1 MYFRTQKGTFSSF
14 GSEITPASENEF
26 TSKQKENMSRYNRKR
41 IVSKKEYL
49 YRVFI
54 SLSMIVILAV
64 FLPKGGYNKYEYKIG
79 EPWEDAQLI
88 AQDSFPVYKSEAQ
101 LKRESDS
108 LRRFYEPYFELNTT
122 IYEKQ
127 ALELREAFKSLPH
140 DGVPTY
146 YLPHLLD
153 KLRRLYTQGVVAT
166 EDYDVLKKEN
176 VRQVWLF
183 ENNESHPRYVK
194 QLFTEKTAYEYLMAE
209 EDSVRYNHGRLLR
222 CALEKFIQPNLVY
235 DAEKSLQQ
243 RQEIDA
249 QLVPYIGQV
258 QVNQK
263 LVDHGQIVDEYTYC
277 VLQSLERFQK
287 TRSISNKEKVLQLTG
302 QVTYIAIMII
312 LLLFYFEQFR
322 SDYLA
327 SPRYVM
333 LVVSQCIIF
342 PLVTYTFMMQSLM
355 TVYVIPY
362 CILPIFIR
370 VFMDS
375 RTAFITHT
383 LSILTCA
390 LALHHPYEFIVT
402 QLVAGLVAIYSLR
415 QLSQRSDLVRAAAL
429 VTIASLVTY
438 FCIELLQGSPYNSTN
453 GFEVK
458 IYIHILLAG
467 ILSLL
472 AYTLLMPIERIFGF
486 TSNVTLVELSNINN
500 TILRRLSE
508 EAPGTFQHSMQVAN
522 LAAEVANSIGAKSQL
537 VRTGALYHDIGKLE
551 NPVFFTEN
559 QSGTNPHDNL
569 PYEQSAQI
577 IIQHV
582 RNGLRLADKYQ
593 LPSVIKGFI
602 STHHGKSLAKYF
614 YVSYKNDYPDKE
626 IDERMFTYPGPNPTT
641 LEQAILMMA
650 DSIEAA
656 SRSLPEYTEESLN
669 NMVDR
674 IIDDQVA
681 AGYFTQCPI
690 SFLEI
695 ADAKDVFKTKLRTMY
710 HTRIQY
716 PELSGQVTKS

>member
-1 MYFRTQKGTFSSF
+1 
-14 GSEITPASENEF
+14 
-26 TSKQKENMSRYNRKR
+26 MSRYNRQRK
-41 IVSKKEYL
+41 VSNKEYL
-49 YRVFI
+49 YRI
-54 SLSMIVILAV
+54 AGLIAMIVILV
-64 FLPKGGYNKYEYKIG
+64 LFLPKGGYNNYEYRIG
-79 EPWEDAQLI
+79 EPWDEAQVI
-88 AQDSFPVYKSEAQ
+88 AQDSFPVYKSETQ

-108 LRRFYEPYFELNTT
+108 LRNYYEPYFEIDNSL
-122 IYEKQ
+122 YEKQ
-127 ALELREAFKSLPH
+127 AARLKDAFRNLSQ
-140 DGVPTY
+140 DRVPPY
-146 YLPHLLD
+146 YLPHLLE
-153 KLRRLYTQGVVAT
+153 KLKHLYTQGIVDA
-166 EDYDVLKKEN
+166 EDYDVLKKEDT
-176 VRQVWLF
+176 RQVWLF
-183 ENNESHPRYVK
+183 ENNESQPRFVK
-194 QLFTEKTAYEYLMAE
+194 QLFTEKSAYEYIMTE
-209 EDSVRYNHGRLLR
+209 EDSIRYNHNSLMHCG
-222 CALEKFIQPNLVY
+222 LERFIQPNLVY

-258 QVNQK
+258 QVGQK
-263 LVDHGQIVDEYTYC
+263 LVDHGQIVDEYTFC
-277 VLQSLERFQK
+277 VLQSMERFQK
-287 TRSISNKEKVLQLTG
+287 SHSLSNKERLFQLAG
-302 QVTYIAIMII
+302 EVTYIAIMMI

-327 SPRYVM
+327 SPRYIL

-342 PLVTYTFMMQSLM
+342 PLVTYTFMSHSFMN
-355 TVYVIPY
+355 VFVIPY

-375 RTAFITHT
+375 RTAFISHT
-383 LSILTCA
+383 ISILICA
-390 LALHHPYEFIVT
+390 VALHHPYEFIVT
-402 QLVAGLVAIYSLR
+402 QLVAGMVAIYSLR
-415 QLSQRSDLVRAAAL
+415 QLSQRSELVRAAAL
-429 VTIASLVTY
+429 VTVASLITY
-438 FCIELLQGSPYNSTN
+438 FCIELIHGSPYSSN
-453 GFEVK
+453 GFERWT
-458 IYIHILLAG
+458 YIFILLAG

-472 AYTLLMPIERIFGF
+472 SYTLLMPIERIFGF

-559 QSGTNPHDNL
+559 QSGTNPHDSL

-577 IIQHV
+577 IIQHIK
-582 RNGLRLADKYQ
+582 NGLRLADKYR

-602 STHHGKSLAKYF
+602 STHHGRSMAKYF

-626 IDERMFTYPGPNPTT
+626 IDDRMFTYPGPNPTT

-656 SRSLPEYTEESLN
+656 SRSLPEYTEDSLN
-669 NMVDR
+669 NMVEK
-674 IIDDQVA
+674 IIDDQVSS
-681 AGYFTQCPI
+681 GYFAQCPI

-695 ADAKDVFKTKLRTMY
+695 ADAKEIFKTKLRTMY

-716 PELSGQVTKS
+716 PELSGQVTKA

>member
-1 MYFRTQKGTFSSF
+1 
-14 GSEITPASENEF
+14 
-26 TSKQKENMSRYNRKR
+26 MSRYNRQRK
-41 IVSKKEYL
+41 ISKNEYL
-49 YRVFI
+49 YRI
-54 SLSMIVILAV
+54 AGLIAMIAILAV
-64 FLPKGGYNKYEYKIG
+64 FLPKGGYNKYEYKVG
-79 EPWEDAQLI
+79 EPWDGGQLI

-108 LRRFYEPYFELNTT
+108 LHNYYEPYFEYKEEV
-122 IYEKQ
+122 YEKQ
-127 ALELREAFKSLPH
+127 AAQLREAFRTLYGE
-140 DGVPTY
+140 GVPAY

-153 KLRRLYTQGVVAT
+153 KLRRMYAQGIIET
-166 EDYDVLKKEN
+166 EDYEVLKKEN
-176 VRQVWLF
+176 TRQVWLY
-183 ENNESHPRYVK
+183 ENNESQPRYVRHLLT
-194 QLFTEKTAYEYLMAE
+194 QKTAYEYMMAE
-209 EDSVRYNHGRLLR
+209 EDSVRYNHGKLLR
-222 CALEKFIQPNLVY
+222 CGLEKFIQPNLVY

-243 RQEIDA
+243 RQDVDA
-249 QLVPYIGQV
+249 QLVPFIGQV
-258 QVNQK
+258 QVGQK
-263 LVDHGQIVDEYTYC
+263 LVDRGQIIDEYTYC
-277 VLQSLERFQK
+277 VLQSWERFQQS
-287 TRSISNKEKVLQLTG
+287 RSMSSTERLLQLGG
-302 QVTYIAIMII
+302 QVTYIAILMI

-327 SPRYVM
+327 NPRTVM
-333 LVVSQCIIF
+333 LVISQYLLF
-342 PLVTYTFMMQSLM
+342 PLVTYALMSHSLM
-355 TVYVIPY
+355 NVYVIPY
-362 CILPIFIR
+362 CILPILIR

-383 LSILTCA
+383 LCILTCA
-390 LALHHPYEFIVT
+390 VVLNNPYEFVVT

-415 QLSQRSDLVRAAAL
+415 QLSQRSELVRAAAL
-429 VTIASLVTY
+429 VTLAALVTY
-438 FCIELLQGSPYNSTN
+438 FCIELLHGRPYNSS
-453 GFEVK
+453 GFDRWTY
-458 IYIHILLAG
+458 IYILVAG
-467 ILSLL
+467 VLSLL
-472 AYTLLMPIERIFGF
+472 SYTLLMPIERIFGF

-582 RNGLRLADKYQ
+582 KNGLRLADKYQ
-593 LPSVIKGFI
+593 LPSVIKEFI

-614 YVSYKNDYPDKE
+614 YVSYKNAFPDKE
-626 IDERMFTYPGPNPTT
+626 VDEHVFTYPGPNPVTV
-641 LEQAILMMA
+641 EQAILMMA

-656 SRSLPEYTEESLN
+656 SRSLSEYTEESLN
-669 NMVDR
+669 SMVDR
-674 IIDDQVA
+674 IIDDQVTS
-681 AGYFTQCPI
+681 GYFAQCPI

-695 ADAKDVFKTKLRTMY
+695 AEAKEVFKTKLRTMY

-716 PELSGQVTKS
+716 PELTK

>member
-1 MYFRTQKGTFSSF
+1 
-14 GSEITPASENEF
+14 
-26 TSKQKENMSRYNRKR
+26 MSRYNRQRK
-41 IVSKKEYL
+41 ISKNEYL
-49 YRVFI
+49 YRI
-54 SLSMIVILAV
+54 AGLIAMIAILAV
-64 FLPKGGYNKYEYKIG
+64 FLPKGSYNKYEYKVG
-79 EPWEDAQLI
+79 EPWDDGQVI

-108 LRRFYEPYFELNTT
+108 LHNYYEPYFEYKEEV
-122 IYEKQ
+122 YEKQ
-127 ALELREAFKSLPH
+127 AAQLREAFRSLYGE
-140 DGVPTY
+140 GVPAY

-153 KLRRLYTQGVVAT
+153 KLRRMYAQGIIET
-166 EDYDVLKKEN
+166 EDYEVLKKEN
-176 VRQVWLF
+176 TRQVWLY
-183 ENNESHPRYVK
+183 ENNESQPRYVRHLLT
-194 QLFTEKTAYEYLMAE
+194 QKTAYEYMMAE
-209 EDSVRYNHGRLLR
+209 EDSVRYNHGKLLR
-222 CALEKFIQPNLVY
+222 CGLEKFIQPNLVY

-243 RQEIDA
+243 RQDVDA
-249 QLVPYIGQV
+249 QLVPFIGQV
-258 QVNQK
+258 QVGQK
-263 LVDHGQIVDEYTYC
+263 LVDRGQIIDEYTYC
-277 VLQSLERFQK
+277 VLQSWERFQQS
-287 TRSISNKEKVLQLTG
+287 RSMSSTERLLQLGG
-302 QVTYIAIMII
+302 QVTYIAILMI

-327 SPRYVM
+327 NPRTVM
-333 LVVSQCIIF
+333 LVISQYLLF
-342 PLVTYTFMMQSLM
+342 PLVTYALMSHSLM
-355 TVYVIPY
+355 NVYVIPY
-362 CILPIFIR
+362 CILPILIR

-383 LSILTCA
+383 LCILTCA
-390 LALHHPYEFIVT
+390 VVLNNPYEFVVT

-415 QLSQRSDLVRAAAL
+415 QLSQRSELVRAAAL
-429 VTIASLVTY
+429 VTLAALVTY
-438 FCIELLQGSPYNSTN
+438 FCIELLHGRPYNSS
-453 GFEVK
+453 GFDRWTY
-458 IYIHILLAG
+458 IYILVAG
-467 ILSLL
+467 VLSLL
-472 AYTLLMPIERIFGF
+472 SYTLLMPIERIFGF

-582 RNGLRLADKYQ
+582 KNGLRLADKYQ
-593 LPSVIKGFI
+593 LPSVIKEFI

-614 YVSYKNDYPDKE
+614 YVSYKNAFPDKE
-626 IDERMFTYPGPNPTT
+626 VDEHVFTYPGPNPVTV
-641 LEQAILMMA
+641 EQAILMMA

-656 SRSLPEYTEESLN
+656 SRSLSEYTEESLN
-669 NMVDR
+669 SMVDR
-674 IIDDQVA
+674 IIDDQVTS
-681 AGYFTQCPI
+681 GYFAQCPI

-695 ADAKDVFKTKLRTMY
+695 AEAKEVFKTKLRTMY

-716 PELSGQVTKS
+716 PELTK

>member
-1 MYFRTQKGTFSSF
+1 
-14 GSEITPASENEF
+14 
-26 TSKQKENMSRYNRKR
+26 MSRYNKQRV
-41 IVSKKEYL
+41 ISKKEFL
-49 YRVFI
+49 YRI
-54 SLSMIVILAV
+54 AGLILMIAILTV
-64 FLPKGGYNKYEYKIG
+64 FLPRGGYNKYSYRVG
-79 EPWEDAQLI
+79 EPWEGARII
-88 AQDSFPVYKSEAQ
+88 AQDSFPVYKSEER

-108 LRRFYEPYFELNTT
+108 LRNFYEPYFELDRSVCD
-122 IYEKQ
+122 KQ
-127 ALELREAFKSLPH
+127 VKQFMEAFKALPSE
-140 DGVPTY
+140 GVPFY
-146 YLPHLLD
+146 YLPHLAD
-153 KLRRLYTQGVVAT
+153 KLRHLYAQGIIEN

-176 VRQVWLF
+176 TRQIWLY
-183 ENNESHPRYVK
+183 ENNESQPRYVN
-194 QLFTEKTAYEYLMAE
+194 QLFTEKTAYEYLMTE
-209 EDSVRYNHGRLLR
+209 EDSIRFNHGKLMR
-222 CALEKFIQPNLVY
+222 CGLERFIQPNMHY

-243 RQEIDA
+243 RQEVDA
-249 QLVPYIGQV
+249 QLVPFIGQV
-258 QVNQK
+258 QVGQK
-263 LVDHGQIVDEYTYC
+263 LVDYGQIVDDYTYC

-287 TRSISNKEKVLQLTG
+287 TRSLSTAEKLVQLSG
-302 QVTYIAIMII
+302 QVIYIAIMMI

-327 SPRYVM
+327 NMRYVM
-333 LVVSQCIIF
+333 LVVSQILLF
-342 PLVTYTFMMQSLM
+342 PLITYTLTAYGQWN
-355 TVYVIPY
+355 VYAVPY

-375 RTAFITHT
+375 RTAFLSHV
-383 LSILTCA
+383 LSILICSIV
-390 LALHHPYEFIVT
+390 LEHPYEFIVT

-415 QLSQRSDLVRAAAL
+415 QLSQRSELLRAAVM
-429 VTIASLVTY
+429 VTIATLITY
-438 FCIELLQGSPYNSTN
+438 LCIELVHGIPYNLN
-453 GFEVK
+453 GFDKWTYVS
-458 IYIHILLAG
+458 ILLAG

-472 AYTLLMPIERIFGF
+472 SYTLLMPVERIFGF

-537 VRTGALYHDIGKLE
+537 VRTGALYHDIGKLD

-569 PYEQSAQI
+569 PYEQSARI

-582 RNGLRLADKYQ
+582 KNGLRLADKYQ

-602 STHHGKSLAKYF
+602 STHHGRSLARYF
-614 YVSYKNDYPDKE
+614 YVSSKNDNPDKE
-626 IDERMFTYPGPNPTT
+626 IDKNLFIYPGPNPTT

-656 SRSLPEYTEESLN
+656 SRSLSEYTEENLN
-669 NMVDR
+669 NMVDK
-674 IIDDQVA
+674 IIDDQVNS
-681 AGYFTQCPI
+681 GYFAQCPI

-695 ADAKDVFKTKLRTMY
+695 AEAKNVFKTKLRTIY

-716 PELSGQVTKS
+716 PELSVDKRER

>member
-1 MYFRTQKGTFSSF
+1 
-14 GSEITPASENEF
+14 
-26 TSKQKENMSRYNRKR
+26 MSRYNRTR
-41 IVSKKEYL
+41 VISKKEYL
-49 YRVFI
+49 YRVGGVI
-54 SLSMIVILAV
+54 AMIAILTV
-64 FLPKGGYNKYEYKIG
+64 SLPKGGYNKYEYRIG
-79 EPWEDAQLI
+79 EPWDDAQII
-88 AQDSFPVYKSEAQ
+88 AQDSFPIYKSEAQ

-108 LRRFYEPYFELNTT
+108 LRNYYEPYFEFKNA

-127 ALELREAFKSLPH
+127 AERLKEAFKTLPG
-140 DGVPTY
+140 DGVPAY
-146 YLPHLLD
+146 YLSHLLE
-153 KLRRLYTQGVVAT
+153 KLRHLYQQGIVET
-166 EDYDVLKKEN
+166 EDYDVLRKEN
-176 VRQVWLF
+176 TLQVWFF
-183 ENNESHPRYVK
+183 EKNESQPRYVK
-194 QLFTEKTAYEYLMAE
+194 QLYTEKTAYEYMMAE
-209 EDSVRYNHGRLLR
+209 EDSVHYNHGKLLR
-222 CALEKFIQPNLVY
+222 CGLEKYIQPNLVY
-235 DAEKSLQQ
+235 DAVKSMQQ

-258 QVNQK
+258 QVGQK

-277 VLQSLERFQK
+277 VLQSMERFQQN
-287 TRSISNKEKVLQLTG
+287 RSMSNTEKLLQLGG
-302 QVTYIAIMII
+302 QIVYIAIMLI

-327 SPRYVM
+327 SPRTVL
-333 LVVSQCIIF
+333 LVVCLCILF
-342 PLVTYTFMMQSLM
+342 PLVTYALMSHSLM
-355 TVYVIPY
+355 SVYVIPY

-375 RTAFITHT
+375 RTAFITHI

-390 LALHHPYEFIVT
+390 VALHHPYEFIVT

-415 QLSQRSDLVRAAAL
+415 QLSQRSELVRSAAL
-429 VTIASLVTY
+429 VTITTLVTY
-438 FCIELLQGSPYNSTN
+438 FCIELLHGSPYSSN
-453 GFEVK
+453 GFDRWTY
-458 IYIHILLAG
+458 IYILLAG
-467 ILSLL
+467 VLSLL
-472 AYTLLMPIERIFGF
+472 SYTLLMPIERIFGF

-522 LAAEVANSIGAKSQL
+522 LAAEVANRIGAKSQL

-582 RNGLRLADKYQ
+582 RNGLRLADKYR

-602 STHHGKSLAKYF
+602 STHHGRSLAKYF
-614 YVSYKNDYPDKE
+614 YVSYKNNYPDKE
-626 IDERMFTYPGPNPTT
+626 VDERMFTYPGPNPTT

-656 SRSLPEYTEESLN
+656 SRSLSEYTEESLN
-669 NMVDR
+669 SMVDR
-674 IIDDQVA
+674 IINDQISS
-681 AGYFTQCPI
+681 GYFTQCPI

-695 ADAKDVFKTKLRTMY
+695 ADAKEVFKTKLRTMY

-716 PELSGQVTKS
+716 PELTGK

>member
-1 MYFRTQKGTFSSF
+1 
-14 GSEITPASENEF
+14 
-26 TSKQKENMSRYNRKR
+26 MSRYNRKR
-41 IVSKKEYL
+41 KISSKEYL
-49 YRVFI
+49 YRITGLVA
-54 SLSMIVILAV
+54 MIAILTI

-79 EPWEDAQLI
+79 EPWDDAQVI

-101 LKRESDS
+101 LKRERDS
-108 LRRFYEPYFELNTT
+108 LSKYYEPYFEFERS
-122 IYEKQ
+122 IFEKH
-127 ALELREAFKSLPH
+127 AVELKNAFRDLSAES
-140 DGVPTY
+140 VPSY
-146 YLPHLLD
+146 YLPHLLE
-153 KLRRLYTQGVVAT
+153 KLKHLYTQGIIDAQ
-166 EDYDVLKKEN
+166 DYDVLLKEN
-176 VRQVWLF
+176 TRQVWLF
-183 ENNESHPRYVK
+183 ENNESQPRYVK
-194 QLFTEKTAYEYLMAE
+194 QLYTPKTAYEYMMAE
-209 EDSVRYNHGRLLR
+209 EDSLRFNHGRLMR
-222 CALEKFIQPNLVY
+222 CGLEKYIQPNLIY
-235 DAEKSLQQ
+235 DAEKSMQQ

-287 TRSISNKEKVLQLTG
+287 TRSLSNKEKLLQLAG
-302 QVTYIAIMII
+302 QVTYIGIMMI

-333 LVVSQCIIF
+333 LVVSQCLIF
-342 PLVTYTFMMQSLM
+342 PLVTYTFMSHSFMS
-355 TVYVIPY
+355 VYVIPY
-362 CILPIFIR
+362 CILPIFMR

-375 RTAFITHT
+375 RTAFIAHAVT
-383 LSILTCA
+383 ILLCA
-390 LALHHPYEFIVT
+390 VSLHHPYEFIVT

-415 QLSQRSDLVRAAAL
+415 QLSQRSELVRAAAL
-429 VTIASLVTY
+429 VTIASLLTY
-438 FCIELLQGSPYNSTN
+438 FCIELIHGSPYSTN
-453 GFEVK
+453 GFDK
-458 IYIHILLAG
+458 WTYIFILLAG
-467 ILSLL
+467 VLSLL
-472 AYTLLMPIERIFGF
+472 SYTLLMPIERIFGF

-500 TILRRLSE
+500 DVLRRLSE

-551 NPVFFTEN
+551 NPAFFTEN
-559 QSGTNPHDNL
+559 QSSANPHDNL

-582 RNGLRLADKYQ
+582 KNGLRLADKYR

-602 STHHGKSLAKYF
+602 STHHGRSLAKYF
-614 YVSYKNDYPDKE
+614 YVSFKNDYPEKE
-626 IDERMFTYPGPNPTT
+626 IDERLFTYPGPNPTT

-656 SRSLPEYTEESLN
+656 SRSLSEYTEESLN
-669 NMVDR
+669 TMVDR
-674 IIDDQVA
+674 IIDDQVVS
-681 AGYFTQCPI
+681 GYFTQCPI

-695 ADAKDVFKTKLRTMY
+695 ADAKEVFKTKLRTMY

>member
-1 MYFRTQKGTFSSF
+1 
-14 GSEITPASENEF
+14 
-26 TSKQKENMSRYNRKR
+26 MSRYNRKR
-41 IVSKKEYL
+41 KVSSKEYL
-49 YRVFI
+49 YRILGLVA
-54 SLSMIVILAV
+54 MIAVLAV
-64 FLPKGGYNKYEYKIG
+64 FLPKGGYNKYEYKVG
-79 EPWEDAQLI
+79 EPWDDVQVI

-108 LRRFYEPYFELNTT
+108 LRNYYEPYFAFDKSV
-122 IYEKQ
+122 YEKQ
-127 ALELREAFKSLPH
+127 AANLREAFKGMSS
-140 DGVPTY
+140 DGIPSY
-146 YLPHLLD
+146 YLPHLLE
-153 KLRRLYTQGVVAT
+153 KLKHLYAQGIVEA

-176 VRQVWLF
+176 THQVWLF
-183 ENNESHPRYVK
+183 ENNESQPRYVK
-194 QLFTEKTAYEYLMAE
+194 QLFTEKTAYEYMMAE
-209 EDSVRYNHGRLLR
+209 EDSLRYNHGRLMR
-222 CALEKFIQPNLVY
+222 CALEKYIQPNLVY

-243 RQEIDA
+243 RQEVDA
-249 QLVPYIGQV
+249 QLVPFIGQV
-258 QVNQK
+258 QVGQK
-263 LVDHGQIVDEYTYC
+263 LVDHGQIVDEYTFC
-277 VLQSLERFQK
+277 VLQSMERFQK
-287 TRSISNKEKVLQLTG
+287 TRSLSNTEKLLQLAG
-302 QVTYIAIMII
+302 QVTYIGIMMI
-312 LLLFYFEQFR
+312 LLMFYFEQFR

-327 SPRYVM
+327 NPRFVM

-342 PLVTYTFMMQSLM
+342 PLVTYAFMSHNLM
-355 TVYVIPY
+355 SVYVIPY

-375 RTAFITHT
+375 RTAFIAHAIT
-383 LSILTCA
+383 ILMCA
-390 LALHHPYEFIVT
+390 VALHNPYEFIVT

-415 QLSQRSDLVRAAAL
+415 QLSQRSELVRAAAL
-429 VTIASLVTY
+429 VTVASLITY
-438 FCIELLQGSPYNSTN
+438 FCIELLHGSPYTSN
-453 GFEVK
+453 GFDRWTY
-458 IYIHILLAG
+458 IYILLAG

-472 AYTLLMPIERIFGF
+472 SYTLLMPIERIFGF

-522 LAAEVANSIGAKSQL
+522 LAAEVANRIGAKSQL

-614 YVSYKNDYPDKE
+614 YVSYKNDYPQKE
-626 IDERMFTYPGPNPTT
+626 IDERMFAYPGPNPTT

-674 IIDDQVA
+674 IIDDQVTS
-681 AGYFTQCPI
+681 GYFTQCPI

-695 ADAKDVFKTKLRTMY
+695 ADAKEVLKTKLRTMY

-716 PELSGQVTKS
+716 PELSQQTGKE

>member
-1 MYFRTQKGTFSSF
+1 
-14 GSEITPASENEF
+14 
-26 TSKQKENMSRYNRKR
+26 MSRYNRQRK
-41 IVSKKEYL
+41 ISKKEYL
-49 YRVFI
+49 YRI
-54 SLSMIVILAV
+54 SGLIAMIVILTV
-64 FLPKGGYNKYEYKIG
+64 FLPKGGYSKYEYKVG
-79 EPWEDAQLI
+79 EPWDGSQLI
-88 AQDSFPVYKSEAQ
+88 AQDSFPVYKSDAQ

-108 LRRFYEPYFELNTT
+108 LRNYYEPYFEYKD
-122 IYEKQ
+122 IVYEKQ
-127 ALELREAFKSLPH
+127 AAQMKDALKSMVGEGIPF
-140 DGVPTY
+140 Y
-146 YLPHLLD
+146 YLPHLLE
-153 KLRRLYTQGVVAT
+153 KLRYLYAQGIIEA
-166 EDYDVLKKEN
+166 EDYEVLKKEN
-176 VRQVWLF
+176 TRQVWLY
-183 ENNESHPRYVK
+183 ENNESQPRYVK
-194 QLFTEKTAYEYLMAE
+194 QLFTEKTAYEYMMAE
-209 EDSVRYNHGRLLR
+209 VDSTHYNHSKLMR
-222 CALEKFIQPNLVY
+222 CGLEKFIQPNLIY

-243 RQEIDA
+243 RQEVDA

-258 QVNQK
+258 QVGQK

-277 VLQSLERFQK
+277 VLQSLERFQQS
-287 TRSISNKEKVLQLTG
+287 RSMSNKERLLLLGG
-302 QVTYIAIMII
+302 QVTYIAILMI

-327 SPRYVM
+327 NPRTVM
-333 LVVSQCIIF
+333 LVISQCLLFPII
-342 PLVTYTFMMQSLM
+342 TFTLMSHSLM
-355 TVYVIPY
+355 SVYVIPY

-375 RTAFITHT
+375 RTAFIAHA

-390 LALHHPYEFIVT
+390 LVLNHPYEFIVT

-415 QLSQRSDLVRAAAL
+415 QLSQRSELVRAAVL
-429 VTIASLVTY
+429 VTVAALVTY
-438 FCIELLQGSPYNSTN
+438 FCIELLHGSPYSSN
-453 GFEVK
+453 GFDRWTY
-458 IYIHILLAG
+458 IYILVAG
-467 ILSLL
+467 VLSLL
-472 AYTLLMPIERIFGF
+472 SYTLLMPIERIFGF

-593 LPSVIKGFI
+593 LPSVIKEFI
-602 STHHGKSLAKYF
+602 STHHGQSMAKYF
-614 YVSYKNDYPDKE
+614 YVSYKNDFPDKE
-626 IDERMFTYPGPNPTT
+626 VDKSVFTYPGPNPTT

-650 DSIEAA
+650 DSREAA

-669 NMVDR
+669 GMVDR
-674 IIDDQVA
+674 IIDDQVTS
-681 AGYFTQCPI
+681 GYFAQCPI

-695 ADAKDVFKTKLRTMY
+695 AEAKEVFKTKLRTMY

-716 PELSGQVTKS
+716 PELSK

>member
-1 MYFRTQKGTFSSF
+1 MY
-14 GSEITPASENEF
+14 
-26 TSKQKENMSRYNRKR
+26 R
-41 IVSKKEYL
+41 IAGLVA
-49 YRVFI
+49 
-54 SLSMIVILAV
+54 MIVILAV
-64 FLPKGGYNKYEYKIG
+64 FLPKGGYNKYEYKVG
-79 EPWEDAQLI
+79 EPWEDGQVI

-101 LKRESDS
+101 LKREADS
-108 LRRFYEPYFELNTT
+108 LRNYYEPYFEFKDEVF
-122 IYEKQ
+122 EKQ
-127 ALELREAFKSLPH
+127 VAQLRSSFRIFSS
-140 DGVPTY
+140 DGVPFY
-146 YLPHLLD
+146 YLPHLLE
-153 KLRRLYTQGVVAT
+153 KLRHLYAQGIVEA
-166 EDYDVLKKEN
+166 EDYDVLKKEKT
-176 VRQVWLF
+176 RQVWLY
-183 ENNESHPRYVK
+183 ENNESQPRYVR
-194 QLFTEKTAYEYLMAE
+194 QLYTEKTAYEYMMKEA
-209 EDSVRYNHGRLLR
+209 DSIRYNHGKLLR
-222 CALEKFIQPNLVY
+222 CGLEKFIQPNLVY
-235 DAEKSLQQ
+235 DAEKSQQQ
-243 RQEIDA
+243 RQEVDA

-258 QVNQK
+258 QVGQK

-277 VLQSLERFQK
+277 VLQSLERFQQS
-287 TRSISNKEKVLQLTG
+287 RSMSNTERLLQFGG
-302 QVTYIAIMII
+302 QVMYIAIMMI

-327 SPRYVM
+327 NPRAVL
-333 LVVSQCIIF
+333 LVISQCLLF
-342 PLVTYTFMMQSLM
+342 PLVTYMLM
-355 TVYVIPY
+355 SHTLMSVYVIPY

-390 LALHHPYEFIVT
+390 IVLNHPYEFIVT

-415 QLSQRSDLVRAAAL
+415 QLSQRSELVRAAAL
-429 VTIASLVTY
+429 VTVAALVTY
-438 FCIELLQGSPYNSTN
+438 FCIELLHGCPYSTN
-453 GFEVK
+453 GFDK
-458 IYIHILLAG
+458 WTYIFILLAG

-472 AYTLLMPIERIFGF
+472 SYTLLMPIERIFGF

-500 TILRRLSE
+500 TVLRRLSE

-582 RNGLRLADKYQ
+582 KNGLRLADKYQ

-602 STHHGKSLAKYF
+602 STHHGQSLAKYF
-614 YVSYKNDYPDKE
+614 YVSYKNAFPDKE
-626 IDERMFTYPGPNPTT
+626 IDKRLFTYPGPNPTT

-656 SRSLPEYTEESLN
+656 SRSLSEYTEESLN

-674 IIDDQVA
+674 IIDDQITG
-681 AGYFTQCPI
+681 GYFAQCPI

-695 ADAKDVFKTKLRTMY
+695 AEAKDVFKTKLRTMY

-716 PELSGQVTKS
+716 PELTRGDKN

>member
-1 MYFRTQKGTFSSF
+1 
-14 GSEITPASENEF
+14 
-26 TSKQKENMSRYNRKR
+26 MSRYNRKR
-41 IVSKKEYL
+41 KVSSKEYL
-49 YRVFI
+49 YRILGLVA
-54 SLSMIVILAV
+54 MIAVLAV
-64 FLPKGGYNKYEYKIG
+64 FLPKGGYNKYEYKVG
-79 EPWEDAQLI
+79 EPWDDVQVI

-108 LRRFYEPYFELNTT
+108 LRNYYEPYFAFDKSV
-122 IYEKQ
+122 YEKQ
-127 ALELREAFKSLPH
+127 AANLREAFKGMSS
-140 DGVPTY
+140 DGIPSY
-146 YLPHLLD
+146 YLPHLLE
-153 KLRRLYTQGVVAT
+153 KLKHLYAQGIVEA

-176 VRQVWLF
+176 TNQVWLF
-183 ENNESHPRYVK
+183 ENNESQPRYVK
-194 QLFTEKTAYEYLMAE
+194 QLFTEKTAYEYMMAE
-209 EDSVRYNHGRLLR
+209 EDSLRYNHGRLMR
-222 CALEKFIQPNLVY
+222 CALEKYIQPNLVY

-243 RQEIDA
+243 RQEVDA
-249 QLVPYIGQV
+249 QLVPFIGQV
-258 QVNQK
+258 QVGQK
-263 LVDHGQIVDEYTYC
+263 LVDHGQIVDEYTFC
-277 VLQSLERFQK
+277 VLQSMERFQK
-287 TRSISNKEKVLQLTG
+287 TRSLSNTEKLLQLSG
-302 QVTYIAIMII
+302 QVTYIGIMMI
-312 LLLFYFEQFR
+312 LLMFYFEQFR

-327 SPRYVM
+327 NPRFVM

-342 PLVTYTFMMQSLM
+342 PLVTYAFMSHNLM
-355 TVYVIPY
+355 SVYVIPY

-375 RTAFITHT
+375 RTAFIAHAIT
-383 LSILTCA
+383 ILMCA
-390 LALHHPYEFIVT
+390 VALHNPYEFIVT

-415 QLSQRSDLVRAAAL
+415 QLSQRSELVRAAAL
-429 VTIASLVTY
+429 VTVASLITY
-438 FCIELLQGSPYNSTN
+438 FCIELLHGSPYTSN
-453 GFEVK
+453 GFDRWTY
-458 IYIHILLAG
+458 IYILLAG

-472 AYTLLMPIERIFGF
+472 SYTLLMPIERIFGF

-522 LAAEVANSIGAKSQL
+522 LAAEVANRIGAKSQL

-614 YVSYKNDYPDKE
+614 YVSYKNDYPQKE
-626 IDERMFTYPGPNPTT
+626 IDERMFAYPGPNPTT

-674 IIDDQVA
+674 IIDDQVTS
-681 AGYFTQCPI
+681 GYFTQCPI

-695 ADAKDVFKTKLRTMY
+695 ADAKEVLKTKLRTMY

-716 PELSGQVTKS
+716 PELSQQTGKE

>member
-1 MYFRTQKGTFSSF
+1 MY
-14 GSEITPASENEF
+14 
-26 TSKQKENMSRYNRKR
+26 R
-41 IVSKKEYL
+41 IAGLVA
-49 YRVFI
+49 
-54 SLSMIVILAV
+54 MIVILAV
-64 FLPKGGYNKYEYKIG
+64 FLPKGGYNKYEYKVG
-79 EPWEDAQLI
+79 EPWEDGQVI

-101 LKRESDS
+101 LKREADS
-108 LRRFYEPYFELNTT
+108 LRNYYEPYFEFKDEVF
-122 IYEKQ
+122 EKQ
-127 ALELREAFKSLPH
+127 VAQLRSSFRIFSS
-140 DGVPTY
+140 DGVPFY
-146 YLPHLLD
+146 YLPHLLE
-153 KLRRLYTQGVVAT
+153 KLRHLYAQGIVEA
-166 EDYDVLKKEN
+166 EDYDVLKKEKT
-176 VRQVWLF
+176 RQVWLY
-183 ENNESHPRYVK
+183 ENNESQPRYVR
-194 QLFTEKTAYEYLMAE
+194 QLYTEKTAYEYMMKEA
-209 EDSVRYNHGRLLR
+209 DSIRYNHGKLLR
-222 CALEKFIQPNLVY
+222 CGLEKFIQPNLVY
-235 DAEKSLQQ
+235 DAEKSQQQ
-243 RQEIDA
+243 RQEVDA

-258 QVNQK
+258 QVGQK

-277 VLQSLERFQK
+277 VLQSLERFQQS
-287 TRSISNKEKVLQLTG
+287 RSMSNTERLLQFGG
-302 QVTYIAIMII
+302 QVMYIAIMMI

-327 SPRYVM
+327 NPRAVL
-333 LVVSQCIIF
+333 LVISQCLLF
-342 PLVTYTFMMQSLM
+342 PLVTYMLM
-355 TVYVIPY
+355 SHTLMSVYVIPY

-390 LALHHPYEFIVT
+390 IVLNHPYEFIVT

-415 QLSQRSDLVRAAAL
+415 QLSQRSELVRAAAL
-429 VTIASLVTY
+429 VTVAALVTY
-438 FCIELLQGSPYNSTN
+438 FCIELLHGCPYSTN
-453 GFEVK
+453 GFDK
-458 IYIHILLAG
+458 WTYIFILLAG

-472 AYTLLMPIERIFGF
+472 SYTLLMPIERIFGF

-500 TILRRLSE
+500 TVLRRLSE
-508 EAPGTFQHSMQVAN
+508 EAPGTFKHSMQVAN

-582 RNGLRLADKYQ
+582 KNGLRLADKYQ

-602 STHHGKSLAKYF
+602 STHHGQSLAKYF
-614 YVSYKNDYPDKE
+614 YVSYKNAFPDKE
-626 IDERMFTYPGPNPTT
+626 IDKRLFTYPGPNPTT

-656 SRSLPEYTEESLN
+656 SRSLSEYTEESLN

-674 IIDDQVA
+674 IIDDQITG
-681 AGYFTQCPI
+681 GYFAQCPI

-695 ADAKDVFKTKLRTMY
+695 AEAKDVFKTKLRTMY

-716 PELSGQVTKS
+716 PELTRGDKN

>member
-1 MYFRTQKGTFSSF
+1 
-14 GSEITPASENEF
+14 
-26 TSKQKENMSRYNRKR
+26 MSRYNRYRK
-41 IVSKKEYL
+41 ISTKEYM
-49 YRVFI
+49 YRVTG
-54 SLSMIVILAV
+54 LVAMIAILTV
-64 FLPKGGYNKYEYKIG
+64 FLPKGGYNKYEYKVG
-79 EPWEDAQLI
+79 EPWDGGQLI

-108 LRRFYEPYFELNTT
+108 LHNYYEPYFEYKHAV
-122 IYEKQ
+122 YEKQ
-127 ALELREAFKSLPH
+127 AAQLREAFRTLYGE
-140 DGVPTY
+140 GVPAY

-153 KLRRLYTQGVVAT
+153 KLRRMYAQGIIET
-166 EDYDVLKKEN
+166 EDYEVLKKEN
-176 VRQVWLF
+176 TRQVWLY
-183 ENNESHPRYVK
+183 ENNESQPRYVRHLLT
-194 QLFTEKTAYEYLMAE
+194 QKTAYEYMMAE
-209 EDSVRYNHGRLLR
+209 EDSVRYNHAKLLR
-222 CALEKFIQPNLVY
+222 CGLEKFIQPNLVY

-243 RQEIDA
+243 RQDVDA
-249 QLVPYIGQV
+249 QLVPFIGQV
-258 QVNQK
+258 QVGQK
-263 LVDHGQIVDEYTYC
+263 LVDRGQIIDEYTYC
-277 VLQSLERFQK
+277 VLQSWERFQQS
-287 TRSISNKEKVLQLTG
+287 RSMSSTEQLLQLGG
-302 QVTYIAIMII
+302 QVTYIAILMI

-327 SPRYVM
+327 NLRTVM
-333 LVVSQCIIF
+333 LVISQYLLF
-342 PLVTYTFMMQSLM
+342 PLVTYALMSHSLM
-355 TVYVIPY
+355 NVYVIPY
-362 CILPIFIR
+362 CILPILIR

-383 LSILTCA
+383 LCILACA
-390 LALHHPYEFIVT
+390 VVLNNPYEFVVT

-415 QLSQRSDLVRAAAL
+415 QLSQRSELVRAAAL
-429 VTIASLVTY
+429 VTLAALVTY
-438 FCIELLQGSPYNSTN
+438 FCIELLHGRPYNSS
-453 GFEVK
+453 GFDRWTY
-458 IYIHILLAG
+458 IYILVAG
-467 ILSLL
+467 VLSLL
-472 AYTLLMPIERIFGF
+472 SYTLLMPIERIFGF

-582 RNGLRLADKYQ
+582 KNGLRLADKYQ
-593 LPSVIKGFI
+593 LPSVIKEFI

-614 YVSYKNDYPDKE
+614 YVSYKNAFPDKE
-626 IDERMFTYPGPNPTT
+626 VDEHVFTYPGPNPVTV
-641 LEQAILMMA
+641 EQAILMMA

-656 SRSLPEYTEESLN
+656 SRSLSEYTEESLN
-669 NMVDR
+669 SMVDR
-674 IIDDQVA
+674 IIDDQVTS
-681 AGYFTQCPI
+681 GYFAQCPI

-695 ADAKDVFKTKLRTMY
+695 AEAKEVFKTKLRTMY

-716 PELSGQVTKS
+716 PELTK

>member
-1 MYFRTQKGTFSSF
+1 
-14 GSEITPASENEF
+14 
-26 TSKQKENMSRYNRKR
+26 MSRYNRQRK
-41 IVSKKEYL
+41 ISKNEYL
-49 YRVFI
+49 YRI
-54 SLSMIVILAV
+54 AGLIAMIAILAV
-64 FLPKGGYNKYEYKIG
+64 FLPKGSYNKYEYKVG
-79 EPWEDAQLI
+79 EPWDDGQVI

-108 LRRFYEPYFELNTT
+108 LHNYYEPYFEYKEEV
-122 IYEKQ
+122 YEKQ
-127 ALELREAFKSLPH
+127 AAQLRESFKTLLSE
-140 DGVPTY
+140 GVPAY

-153 KLRRLYTQGVVAT
+153 KLRRLYAQGVIEA
-166 EDYDVLKKEN
+166 EDYEVLKKEKT
-176 VRQVWLF
+176 RQVWLY
-183 ENNESHPRYVK
+183 ENNESQPRYVRH
-194 QLFTEKTAYEYLMAE
+194 LLTEKTAYEYMMAE
-209 EDSVRYNHGRLLR
+209 EDSVRYNHGKLMR
-222 CALEKFIQPNLVY
+222 CGLEKYIQPNLVY

-243 RQEIDA
+243 RQDVDA
-249 QLVPYIGQV
+249 QLVPFIGQV
-258 QVNQK
+258 QVGQK
-263 LVDHGQIVDEYTYC
+263 LVDRGQIVDDYTYC
-277 VLQSLERFQK
+277 VLQSWERFQQS
-287 TRSISNKEKVLQLTG
+287 RSMSSTERLLQLGG
-302 QVTYIAIMII
+302 QVTYIAIMMI

-327 SPRYVM
+327 NPRTVM
-333 LVVSQCIIF
+333 LVISQCLLF
-342 PLVTYTFMMQSLM
+342 PLVTYTLMSHSLM
-355 TVYVIPY
+355 NVYVIPY

-375 RTAFITHT
+375 RTAFITHA
-383 LSILTCA
+383 LCILTCA
-390 LALHHPYEFIVT
+390 LVLNHPFEFIVT

-415 QLSQRSDLVRAAAL
+415 QLSQRSELVRAAAL
-429 VTIASLVTY
+429 VTLAALVTY
-438 FCIELLQGSPYNSTN
+438 LCIELLHGSPYSTN
-453 GFEVK
+453 GFDRWTY
-458 IYIHILLAG
+458 IYILLAG
-467 ILSLL
+467 VLSLL
-472 AYTLLMPIERIFGF
+472 SYTLLMPIERIFGF

-593 LPSVIKGFI
+593 LPSVIKEFI
-602 STHHGKSLAKYF
+602 STHHGQSMAKYF
-614 YVSYKNDYPDKE
+614 YVSYKNAFPDKE
-626 IDERMFTYPGPNPTT
+626 VDERIFTYPGPNPIT

-656 SRSLPEYTEESLN
+656 SRSLSEYTEESLN
-669 NMVDR
+669 SMVDR
-674 IIDDQVA
+674 IIDDQVTS
-681 AGYFTQCPI
+681 GYFAQCPI

-695 ADAKDVFKTKLRTMY
+695 AEAKEVFKTKLRTMY

-716 PELSGQVTKS
+716 PELTK

>member
-1 MYFRTQKGTFSSF
+1 
-14 GSEITPASENEF
+14 
-26 TSKQKENMSRYNRKR
+26 MSRYNRQRK
-41 IVSKKEYL
+41 ISKKEYL
-49 YRVFI
+49 YRI
-54 SLSMIVILAV
+54 AGLIAMIAILAV
-64 FLPKGGYNKYEYKIG
+64 FLPKGSYNKYEYKVG
-79 EPWEDAQLI
+79 EPWDGGQLI

-108 LRRFYEPYFELNTT
+108 LHNYYEPYFEYKHAV
-122 IYEKQ
+122 YEKQ
-127 ALELREAFKSLPH
+127 AAQLREAFRSLYGE
-140 DGVPTY
+140 DVPAY

-153 KLRRLYTQGVVAT
+153 KLRRMYAQGIIET
-166 EDYDVLKKEN
+166 EDYEVLKKEN
-176 VRQVWLF
+176 TRQVWLY
-183 ENNESHPRYVK
+183 ENNESQPRYVRHLLT
-194 QLFTEKTAYEYLMAE
+194 QKTAYEYMMAE
-209 EDSVRYNHGRLLR
+209 EDSVRYNHGKLLR
-222 CALEKFIQPNLVY
+222 CGLEKFIQPNLVY

-243 RQEIDA
+243 RQDVDA
-249 QLVPYIGQV
+249 QLVPFIGQV
-258 QVNQK
+258 QVGQK
-263 LVDHGQIVDEYTYC
+263 LVDRGQIIDEYTYC
-277 VLQSLERFQK
+277 VLQSWERFQQS
-287 TRSISNKEKVLQLTG
+287 RSMSSTEQLLQLGG
-302 QVTYIAIMII
+302 QVTYIAILMI

-327 SPRYVM
+327 NPRTVM
-333 LVVSQCIIF
+333 LVISQYLLF
-342 PLVTYTFMMQSLM
+342 PLVTYALMSHSLM
-355 TVYVIPY
+355 NVYVIPY
-362 CILPIFIR
+362 CILPILIR

-383 LSILTCA
+383 LCILTCA
-390 LALHHPYEFIVT
+390 VVLNNPYEFVVT

-415 QLSQRSDLVRAAAL
+415 QLSQRSELVRAAAL
-429 VTIASLVTY
+429 VTLAALVTY
-438 FCIELLQGSPYNSTN
+438 FCIELLHGRPYNSS
-453 GFEVK
+453 GFDRWTY
-458 IYIHILLAG
+458 IYILVAG
-467 ILSLL
+467 VLSLL
-472 AYTLLMPIERIFGF
+472 SYTLLMPIERIFGF

-582 RNGLRLADKYQ
+582 KNGLRLADKYQ
-593 LPSVIKGFI
+593 LPSVIKEFI

-614 YVSYKNDYPDKE
+614 YVSYKNAFPDKE
-626 IDERMFTYPGPNPTT
+626 VDEHVFTYPGPNPVTV
-641 LEQAILMMA
+641 EQAILMMA

-656 SRSLPEYTEESLN
+656 SRSLSEYTEESLN
-669 NMVDR
+669 SMVDR
-674 IIDDQVA
+674 IIDDQVTS
-681 AGYFTQCPI
+681 GYFAQCPI

-695 ADAKDVFKTKLRTMY
+695 AEAKEVFKTKLRTMY

-716 PELSGQVTKS
+716 PELTK

>member
-1 MYFRTQKGTFSSF
+1 
-14 GSEITPASENEF
+14 
-26 TSKQKENMSRYNRKR
+26 
-41 IVSKKEYL
+41 
-49 YRVFI
+49 
-54 SLSMIVILAV
+54 MIVILTI
-64 FLPKGGYNKYEYKIG
+64 FLPKGGYSKYEYKVG
-79 EPWEDAQLI
+79 EPWDGSQLI
-88 AQDSFPVYKSEAQ
+88 AQDSFPVYKSDAQ

-108 LRRFYEPYFELNTT
+108 LRNYYEPYFEYKDVV
-122 IYEKQ
+122 YEKQ
-127 ALELREAFKSLPH
+127 AAQMKDALKSMIGEGIPF
-140 DGVPTY
+140 Y
-146 YLPHLLD
+146 YMPHLLE
-153 KLRRLYTQGVVAT
+153 KLRYLYAQGIIEA
-166 EDYDVLKKEN
+166 EDYEVLKKEN
-176 VRQVWLF
+176 TRQVWLY
-183 ENNESHPRYVK
+183 ENNESQPRYVK
-194 QLFTEKTAYEYLMAE
+194 QLFTEKTAYEYMMAE
-209 EDSVRYNHGRLLR
+209 VDSTRYNHSKLMR
-222 CALEKFIQPNLVY
+222 CGLEKFIQPNLTY

-243 RQEIDA
+243 RQEVDA

-258 QVNQK
+258 QVGQK

-277 VLQSLERFQK
+277 VLQSLERFQQS
-287 TRSISNKEKVLQLTG
+287 RSMSNKERLLLLGG
-302 QVTYIAIMII
+302 QVTYIAIMMI

-327 SPRYVM
+327 NPRTVM
-333 LVVSQCIIF
+333 LVISQCLLFPII
-342 PLVTYTFMMQSLM
+342 TFILKSHGLM
-355 TVYVIPY
+355 SVYVIPY

-375 RTAFITHT
+375 RTAFIAHA

-390 LALHHPYEFIVT
+390 LVLNHPYEFIVT

-415 QLSQRSDLVRAAAL
+415 QLSQRSELVRAAAL
-429 VTIASLVTY
+429 VTLAALVTY
-438 FCIELLQGSPYNSTN
+438 FCIELLHGSPYNSN
-453 GFEVK
+453 GFDK
-458 IYIHILLAG
+458 WTYIYILVAG
-467 ILSLL
+467 VLSLL
-472 AYTLLMPIERIFGF
+472 SYTLLMPIERIFGF

-569 PYEQSAQI
+569 PFEQSAQI

-582 RNGLRLADKYQ
+582 KNGLRLADKYQ
-593 LPSVIKGFI
+593 LPSVIKDFI
-602 STHHGKSLAKYF
+602 STHHGQSMTKYF
-614 YVSYKNDYPDKE
+614 YVSYKNAFPDKE
-626 IDERMFTYPGPNPTT
+626 VDEKVFTYPGPNPTT

-656 SRSLPEYTEESLN
+656 SRSLSEYTEESLN

-674 IIDDQVA
+674 IINDQITS
-681 AGYFTQCPI
+681 GYFAQCPI

-695 ADAKDVFKTKLRTMY
+695 AEAKEVFKTKLRTMY

-716 PELSGQVTKS
+716 PELTRGEKN

>member
-1 MYFRTQKGTFSSF
+1 
-14 GSEITPASENEF
+14 
-26 TSKQKENMSRYNRKR
+26 MSRYNRQR
-41 IVSKKEYL
+41 IISKKEFL
-49 YRVFI
+49 YRI
-54 SLSMIVILAV
+54 AGLIAMIAILAV
-64 FLPKGGYNKYEYKIG
+64 FLPKGGYNKYEYRVG
-79 EPWEDAQLI
+79 EPWDDSPVI

-108 LRRFYEPYFELNTT
+108 LRNYYEPYFELQDAV
-122 IYEKQ
+122 YEQQVAK
-127 ALELREAFKSLPH
+127 LKGEFKKLSSEGIPS
-140 DGVPTY
+140 Y
-146 YLPHLLD
+146 YLPHLSE
-153 KLRRLYTQGVVAT
+153 KLRQLYAQGIVDA

-176 VRQVWLF
+176 TRQVWLY

-194 QLFTEKTAYEYLMAE
+194 HLYTEKTAYEFMMTE
-209 EDSVRYNHGRLLR
+209 EDSIRFNHGKLMR
-222 CALEKFIQPNLVY
+222 CGLERFIRPNLVY
-235 DAEKSLQQ
+235 DAEKSIQQ
-243 RQEIDA
+243 RQEVDA
-249 QLVPYIGQV
+249 QLVPFIGQV
-258 QVNQK
+258 LVGQK

-277 VLQSLERFQK
+277 VLQSMERFQQS
-287 TRSISNKEKVLQLTG
+287 RSLSNKDFLLQLIG
-302 QVTYIAIMII
+302 QVTYIAIMMI

-327 SPRYVM
+327 NPRTVM
-333 LVVSQCIIF
+333 LVISQCMLF
-342 PLVTYTFMMQSLM
+342 PLVTYMLMSHSLM
-355 TVYVIPY
+355 SVYVIPY

-390 LALHHPYEFIVT
+390 VALNHPYEFIVT

-415 QLSQRSDLVRAAAL
+415 QLSQRSELVRAAAM
-429 VTIASLVTY
+429 VTVATLVTY
-438 FCIELLQGSPYNSTN
+438 FCIELLHGSPYSFN
-453 GFEVK
+453 GFDRWTY
-458 IYIHILLAG
+458 IYILVAG

-472 AYTLLMPIERIFGF
+472 SYTLLMPIERIFGF

-500 TILRRLSE
+500 AVLRRLSE

-569 PYEQSAQI
+569 PFEQSAQI

-602 STHHGKSLAKYF
+602 STHHGQSLAKYF
-614 YVSYKNDYPDKE
+614 YVSYKNAFPDKE
-626 IDERMFTYPGPNPTT
+626 VDERLFAYPGPNPTT
-641 LEQAILMMA
+641 LDQAILMMA

-669 NMVDR
+669 SMVDR

-681 AGYFTQCPI
+681 SGYFAQCPI

-695 ADAKDVFKTKLRTMY
+695 AEAKEVFKTKLRTMY

-716 PELSGQVTKS
+716 PELTK

>member
-1 MYFRTQKGTFSSF
+1 
-14 GSEITPASENEF
+14 
-26 TSKQKENMSRYNRKR
+26 MSRYNRKR
-41 IVSKKEYL
+41 KISSKEYL
-49 YRVFI
+49 YRITGLVA
-54 SLSMIVILAV
+54 MIAILTI

-79 EPWEDAQLI
+79 EPWDDAQVI

-101 LKRESDS
+101 LKRERDS
-108 LRRFYEPYFELNTT
+108 LSKYYEPYFEFERS
-122 IYEKQ
+122 IFEKH
-127 ALELREAFKSLPH
+127 AVELKNAFRNLSA
-140 DGVPTY
+140 GSVPSY
-146 YLPHLLD
+146 YLPHLLE
-153 KLRRLYTQGVVAT
+153 KLKHLYTQGIIDAQ
-166 EDYDVLKKEN
+166 DYDVLLKEN
-176 VRQVWLF
+176 TRQVWLF
-183 ENNESHPRYVK
+183 ENNESQPRYVK
-194 QLFTEKTAYEYLMAE
+194 QLYTPKTAYEYMMAE
-209 EDSVRYNHGRLLR
+209 EDSLRFNHGCLMR
-222 CALEKFIQPNLVY
+222 CGLEKYIQPNLIY
-235 DAEKSLQQ
+235 DAEKSMQQ

-287 TRSISNKEKVLQLTG
+287 TRSLSNKEKLLQLAG
-302 QVTYIAIMII
+302 QVTYIGIMMI

-333 LVVSQCIIF
+333 LVVSQCLIF
-342 PLVTYTFMMQSLM
+342 PLVTYTFMSHSFMS
-355 TVYVIPY
+355 VYVIPY
-362 CILPIFIR
+362 CILPIFMR

-375 RTAFITHT
+375 RTAFIAHT
-383 LSILTCA
+383 VTILLCA
-390 LALHHPYEFIVT
+390 VSLHHPYEFIVT

-415 QLSQRSDLVRAAAL
+415 QLSQRSELVRAAAL
-429 VTIASLVTY
+429 VTIASLLTY
-438 FCIELLQGSPYNSTN
+438 FCIELIHGSPYSTN
-453 GFEVK
+453 GFDK
-458 IYIHILLAG
+458 WTYIFILLAG
-467 ILSLL
+467 VLSLL
-472 AYTLLMPIERIFGF
+472 SYTLLMPIERIFGF

-500 TILRRLSE
+500 DVLRRLSE

-551 NPVFFTEN
+551 NPAFFTEN
-559 QSGTNPHDNL
+559 QSSANPHDNL

-582 RNGLRLADKYQ
+582 KNGLRLADKYR

-602 STHHGKSLAKYF
+602 STHHGRSLAKYF
-614 YVSYKNDYPDKE
+614 YVSFKNDYPEKE
-626 IDERMFTYPGPNPTT
+626 IDERLFTYPGPNPTT

-656 SRSLPEYTEESLN
+656 SRSLSEYTEDSLN
-669 NMVDR
+669 SMVDR
-674 IIDDQVA
+674 IIDDQVVS
-681 AGYFTQCPI
+681 GYFTQCPI

-695 ADAKDVFKTKLRTMY
+695 ADAKEVFKTKLRTMY

>member
-1 MYFRTQKGTFSSF
+1 M
-14 GSEITPASENEF
+14 
-26 TSKQKENMSRYNRKR
+26 
-41 IVSKKEYL
+41 KEYL
-49 YRVFI
+49 YRI
-54 SLSMIVILAV
+54 SGLIAMIAILAV
-64 FLPKGGYNKYEYKIG
+64 FLPKGGYNKYEYRVG
-79 EPWEDAQLI
+79 EPWDDALVI

-108 LRRFYEPYFELNTT
+108 LRNYYEPYFELDNS

-127 ALELREAFKSLPH
+127 STQLRNAFESFSE
-140 DGVPTY
+140 DAVPSY
-146 YLPHLLD
+146 YLPHLLE
-153 KLRRLYTQGVVAT
+153 KLRHLYTQGIVGA
-166 EDYDVLKKEN
+166 EDYDVLKKDN
-176 VRQVWLF
+176 THQVWLF
-183 ENNESHPRYVK
+183 ENNESQPRYVK
-194 QLFTEKTAYEYLMAE
+194 QLYTQKTAYEYMMAE
-209 EDSVRYNHGRLLR
+209 EDSLRYNHGRLMR
-222 CALEKFIQPNLVY
+222 CGLERFIQPNLVY
-235 DAEKSLQQ
+235 DVEKSLQQ
-243 RQEIDA
+243 RQEVDA
-249 QLVPYIGQV
+249 QLVPFIGQV
-258 QVNQK
+258 QVGQK

-277 VLQSLERFQK
+277 VLQSMERFQK
-287 TRSISNKEKVLQLTG
+287 TRSLSNKEKLLQLAG
-302 QVTYIAIMII
+302 QVTYIGIMMI

-327 SPRYVM
+327 SPRYIM

-342 PLVTYTFMMQSLM
+342 PLITYALMSHSFMS
-355 TVYVIPY
+355 VYVVPY

-375 RTAFITHT
+375 RTAFISHT
-383 LSILTCA
+383 ISILLCA
-390 LALHHPYEFIVT
+390 VALHHPYEFIVT

-415 QLSQRSDLVRAAAL
+415 QLSQRSELVRAAAL
-429 VTIASLVTY
+429 VTVASLITY
-438 FCIELLQGSPYNSTN
+438 FCIELLHGSPYSSN
-453 GFEVK
+453 GFDK
-458 IYIHILLAG
+458 WTYIYILLAG
-467 ILSLL
+467 VLSLL
-472 AYTLLMPIERIFGF
+472 SYTMLIPIERIFGF
-486 TSNVTLVELSNINN
+486 TSNVTLVELSNVNN

-559 QSGTNPHDNL
+559 QSGTNPHDHL

-582 RNGLRLADKYQ
+582 RNGLRLADKYR
-593 LPSVIKGFI
+593 LPSVIKDFI
-602 STHHGKSLAKYF
+602 STHHGRSLAKYF
-614 YVSYKNDYPDKE
+614 YVSYKNNYPEKE

-669 NMVDR
+669 SMVDR
-674 IIDDQVA
+674 IIDDQVTS
-681 AGYFTQCPI
+681 GYFAQCPI

-695 ADAKDVFKTKLRTMY
+695 ADAKEVFKTKLRTMY

-716 PELSGQVTKS
+716 PELSGK

>member
-1 MYFRTQKGTFSSF
+1 MY
-14 GSEITPASENEF
+14 
-26 TSKQKENMSRYNRKR
+26 R
-41 IVSKKEYL
+41 IAGLVA
-49 YRVFI
+49 
-54 SLSMIVILAV
+54 MIVILAV
-64 FLPKGGYNKYEYKIG
+64 FLPKGGYNKYEYKVG
-79 EPWEDAQLI
+79 EPWEDGQVI

-101 LKRESDS
+101 LKREADS
-108 LRRFYEPYFELNTT
+108 LRNYYEPYFEFKDEVF
-122 IYEKQ
+122 EKQ
-127 ALELREAFKSLPH
+127 VAQLRSSFRIFSS
-140 DGVPTY
+140 DGVPFY
-146 YLPHLLD
+146 YLPHLLE
-153 KLRRLYTQGVVAT
+153 KLRHLYAQGIVEA
-166 EDYDVLKKEN
+166 EDYDVLKKEKT
-176 VRQVWLF
+176 RQVWLY
-183 ENNESHPRYVK
+183 ENNESQPRYVR
-194 QLFTEKTAYEYLMAE
+194 QLYTEKTAYEYMMKEA
-209 EDSVRYNHGRLLR
+209 DSIRYNHGKLLR
-222 CALEKFIQPNLVY
+222 CGLEKFIQPNLVY
-235 DAEKSLQQ
+235 DAEKSQQQ
-243 RQEIDA
+243 RQEVDA

-258 QVNQK
+258 QVGQK

-277 VLQSLERFQK
+277 VLQSLERFQQS
-287 TRSISNKEKVLQLTG
+287 RSMSNTERLLQFGG
-302 QVTYIAIMII
+302 QVMYIAIMMI

-327 SPRYVM
+327 NPRAVL
-333 LVVSQCIIF
+333 LVISQCLLF
-342 PLVTYTFMMQSLM
+342 PLVTYMLM
-355 TVYVIPY
+355 SHTLMSVYVIPY

-390 LALHHPYEFIVT
+390 IVLNHPYEFIVT

-415 QLSQRSDLVRAAAL
+415 QLSQRSELVRAAAL
-429 VTIASLVTY
+429 VTVAALVTY
-438 FCIELLQGSPYNSTN
+438 FCIELLHGCPYSTN
-453 GFEVK
+453 GFDK
-458 IYIHILLAG
+458 WTYIFILLAG

-472 AYTLLMPIERIFGF
+472 SYTLLMPIERIFGF

-500 TILRRLSE
+500 TVLRRLSE

-582 RNGLRLADKYQ
+582 KNGLRLADKYQ

-602 STHHGKSLAKYF
+602 STHHGQSLAKYF
-614 YVSYKNDYPDKE
+614 YVSYKNAFPDKE
-626 IDERMFTYPGPNPTT
+626 IDKRLFTYPGPNPTT

-656 SRSLPEYTEESLN
+656 SRSLSEYTEESLN

-674 IIDDQVA
+674 IIDDQITG
-681 AGYFTQCPI
+681 GYFAQCPI

-695 ADAKDVFKTKLRTMY
+695 AEAKDVFKTKLRTMY

-716 PELSGQVTKS
+716 PELTKGDKN

>member
-1 MYFRTQKGTFSSF
+1 
-14 GSEITPASENEF
+14 
-26 TSKQKENMSRYNRKR
+26 MSRYNRKR
-41 IVSKKEYL
+41 KISSKEYL
-49 YRVFI
+49 YRITGLVA
-54 SLSMIVILAV
+54 MIAILTI

-79 EPWEDAQLI
+79 EPWDDAQVI

-101 LKRESDS
+101 LKRERDS
-108 LRRFYEPYFELNTT
+108 LSKYYEPYFEFDRS
-122 IYEKQ
+122 IFEKH
-127 ALELREAFKSLPH
+127 AAELKNAFRNLSAES
-140 DGVPTY
+140 VPSY
-146 YLPHLLD
+146 YLPHLLE
-153 KLRRLYTQGVVAT
+153 KLKHLYTQGIIDAQ
-166 EDYDVLKKEN
+166 DYDVLLKEN
-176 VRQVWLF
+176 TRQVWLF
-183 ENNESHPRYVK
+183 ENNESQPRYVK
-194 QLFTEKTAYEYLMAE
+194 QLYTPKTAYEYMMAE
-209 EDSVRYNHGRLLR
+209 EDSLRFNHGRLMR
-222 CALEKFIQPNLVY
+222 CGLEKYIQPNLIY
-235 DAEKSLQQ
+235 DAEKSMQQ

-287 TRSISNKEKVLQLTG
+287 TRSLSNKEKLLQLAG
-302 QVTYIAIMII
+302 QVTYIGVMMI

-333 LVVSQCIIF
+333 LVVSQCLIF
-342 PLVTYTFMMQSLM
+342 PLITYTFMSHSFMS
-355 TVYVIPY
+355 VYVIPY
-362 CILPIFIR
+362 CILPIFMR

-375 RTAFITHT
+375 RTAFIAHT
-383 LSILTCA
+383 VTILLCA
-390 LALHHPYEFIVT
+390 VSLHHPYEFIVT

-415 QLSQRSDLVRAAAL
+415 QLSQRSELVRAAAL
-429 VTIASLVTY
+429 VTIASLLTY
-438 FCIELLQGSPYNSTN
+438 FCIELIHGSPYSTN
-453 GFEVK
+453 GFDK
-458 IYIHILLAG
+458 WTYIFILLAG
-467 ILSLL
+467 VLSLL
-472 AYTLLMPIERIFGF
+472 SYTLLMPIERIFGF

-500 TILRRLSE
+500 AVLRRLSE

-551 NPVFFTEN
+551 NPAFFTEN
-559 QSGTNPHDNL
+559 QSSANPHDNL

-582 RNGLRLADKYQ
+582 KNGLRLADKYR

-602 STHHGKSLAKYF
+602 STHHGRSLAKYF
-614 YVSYKNDYPDKE
+614 YVSFKNDYPEKE
-626 IDERMFTYPGPNPTT
+626 IDERLFTYPGPNPTT

-656 SRSLPEYTEESLN
+656 SRSLSEYTEDSLN
-669 NMVDR
+669 SMVDR
-674 IIDDQVA
+674 IIDDQVVS
-681 AGYFTQCPI
+681 GYFTQCPI

-695 ADAKDVFKTKLRTMY
+695 ADAKEVFKTKLRTMY

>member
-1 MYFRTQKGTFSSF
+1 
-14 GSEITPASENEF
+14 
-26 TSKQKENMSRYNRKR
+26 MSRYNRQR
-41 IVSKKEYL
+41 TISKKEFL
-49 YRVFI
+49 YRVAGLI
-54 SLSMIVILAV
+54 GMIAILAV

-79 EPWEDAQLI
+79 EPWDDAQII
-88 AQDSFPVYKSEAQ
+88 AQDSFPVYKSEEQ

-108 LRRFYEPYFELNTT
+108 LRNFYEPYFELDRS
-122 IYEKQ
+122 ICEKQ
-127 ALELREAFKSLPH
+127 VGLLLAAFKNLPSE
-140 DGVPTY
+140 GVPSY
-146 YLPHLLD
+146 YLPHLVE
-153 KLRRLYTQGVVAT
+153 KLKYLYSQGIVES
-166 EDYDVLKKEN
+166 EDYDVLKREN
-176 VRQVWLF
+176 TRQVWLY
-183 ENNESHPRYVK
+183 ENNESQPRYVK
-194 QLFTEKTAYEYLMAE
+194 QLFTEKTAYEYMMM
-209 EDSVRYNHGRLLR
+209 EDDSIRFNHGRLMR
-222 CALEKFIQPNLVY
+222 CGLEKYIQPNLIY

-243 RQEIDA
+243 RQEVDA

-258 QVNQK
+258 QINQK

-277 VLQSLERFQK
+277 VLQSMERFQQ
-287 TRSISNKEKVLQLTG
+287 TRSLSNKEKLLQLAG
-302 QVTYIAIMII
+302 QVTYIAILMI

-327 SPRYVM
+327 NPRTVM
-333 LVVSQCIIF
+333 LVLSQFLLF
-342 PLVTYTFMMQSLM
+342 PLVTYALM
-355 TVYVIPY
+355 SHNLMSVYVIPY

-390 LALHHPYEFIVT
+390 LSLTHPYEFIVT

-415 QLSQRSDLVRAAAL
+415 QLSQRSELVRAAAL
-429 VTIASLVTY
+429 VTVATLVTY
-438 FCIELLQGSPYNSTN
+438 FCIELVHGSPYSSN
-453 GFEVK
+453 GFDK
-458 IYIHILLAG
+458 WTYIFILMAG

-472 AYTLLMPIERIFGF
+472 SYTLLMPIERIFGF

-522 LAAEVANSIGAKSQL
+522 LAAEVANSLGAKSQL

-569 PYEQSAQI
+569 PYVQSAQI

-582 RNGLRLADKYQ
+582 KNGLRLADKYQ
-593 LPSVIKGFI
+593 LPSVIKDFI
-602 STHHGKSLAKYF
+602 STHHGKSMAKYF
-614 YVSYKNDYPDKE
+614 YVSFKNDFPDKE
-626 IDERMFTYPGPNPTT
+626 VDERMFTYPGPNPTT
-641 LEQAILMMA
+641 VEQAILMMA

-656 SRSLPEYTEESLN
+656 SRSLSEYTEENLN

-674 IIDDQVA
+674 IIDDQVTS
-681 AGYFTQCPI
+681 GYFVRCPI
-690 SFLEI
+690 SFLEV
-695 ADAKDVFKTKLRTMY
+695 ADAKEVFKTKLRTMY

-716 PELSGQVTKS
+716 PELSEK

>member
-1 MYFRTQKGTFSSF
+1 
-14 GSEITPASENEF
+14 
-26 TSKQKENMSRYNRKR
+26 MSRYNRQRK
-41 IVSKKEYL
+41 ISKNEYL
-49 YRVFI
+49 YRI
-54 SLSMIVILAV
+54 AGLIAMIAILAV
-64 FLPKGGYNKYEYKIG
+64 FLPKGSYNKYEYKVG
-79 EPWEDAQLI
+79 EPWDDGQVI

-108 LRRFYEPYFELNTT
+108 LHNYYEPYFEYKEEV
-122 IYEKQ
+122 YEKQ
-127 ALELREAFKSLPH
+127 AAQLRESFKTLLSE
-140 DGVPTY
+140 GVPAY

-153 KLRRLYTQGVVAT
+153 KLRRLYAQGVIEA
-166 EDYDVLKKEN
+166 EDYEVLKKEKT
-176 VRQVWLF
+176 RQVWLY
-183 ENNESHPRYVK
+183 ENNESQPRYVRH
-194 QLFTEKTAYEYLMAE
+194 LLTEKTAYEYMMAE
-209 EDSVRYNHGRLLR
+209 EDSVRYNHGKLMR
-222 CALEKFIQPNLVY
+222 CGLEKYIQPNLVY

-243 RQEIDA
+243 RQDVDA
-249 QLVPYIGQV
+249 QLVPFIGQV
-258 QVNQK
+258 QVGQK
-263 LVDHGQIVDEYTYC
+263 LVDRGQIVDDYTYC
-277 VLQSLERFQK
+277 VLQSWERFQQS
-287 TRSISNKEKVLQLTG
+287 RSMSSTERLLQLGG
-302 QVTYIAIMII
+302 QVTYIAIMMI

-327 SPRYVM
+327 NPRTVM
-333 LVVSQCIIF
+333 LVISQCLLF
-342 PLVTYTFMMQSLM
+342 PLVTYTLMSHSLM
-355 TVYVIPY
+355 NVYVIPY

-375 RTAFITHT
+375 RTAFITHA
-383 LSILTCA
+383 LCILTCA
-390 LALHHPYEFIVT
+390 LVLNHPFEFIVT

-415 QLSQRSDLVRAAAL
+415 QLSQRSELVRAAAL
-429 VTIASLVTY
+429 VTLVTLVTY
-438 FCIELLQGSPYNSTN
+438 LCIELLHGSPYSTN
-453 GFEVK
+453 GFDRWTY
-458 IYIHILLAG
+458 IYILLAG
-467 ILSLL
+467 VLSLL
-472 AYTLLMPIERIFGF
+472 SYTLLMPIERIFGF

-582 RNGLRLADKYQ
+582 KNGLRLADKYK
-593 LPSVIKGFI
+593 LPSVIKEFI

-614 YVSYKNDYPDKE
+614 YVSYKNAFPDKE
-626 IDERMFTYPGPNPTT
+626 VDEHVFTYPGPNPVTV
-641 LEQAILMMA
+641 EQAILMMA

-656 SRSLPEYTEESLN
+656 SRSLSEYTEESLN
-669 NMVDR
+669 SMVDR
-674 IIDDQVA
+674 IIDDQVTS
-681 AGYFTQCPI
+681 GYFAQCPI

-695 ADAKDVFKTKLRTMY
+695 AEAKEVFKTKLRTMY

-716 PELSGQVTKS
+716 PELTK

>member
-1 MYFRTQKGTFSSF
+1 
-14 GSEITPASENEF
+14 
-26 TSKQKENMSRYNRKR
+26 MSRYNRKR
-41 IVSKKEYL
+41 KVSNKEYL
-49 YRVFI
+49 YRILGLVA
-54 SLSMIVILAV
+54 MIAILAV
-64 FLPKGGYNKYEYKIG
+64 FLPKGGYNKYVYNIG
-79 EPWEDAQLI
+79 EPWDDVQVI

-108 LRRFYEPYFELNTT
+108 LRNYYEPYFAIDNT

-127 ALELREAFKSLPH
+127 AAQLREAFKGMSS
-140 DGVPTY
+140 DGVPSY
-146 YLPHLLD
+146 YLPHLLE
-153 KLRRLYTQGVVAT
+153 KLRHLYAQGIVEA
-166 EDYDVLKKEN
+166 EDYDVLRKEN
-176 VRQVWLF
+176 THQVWLF
-183 ENNESHPRYVK
+183 ENNESQPRYVK
-194 QLFTEKTAYEYLMAE
+194 HLYTEKTAYEYMMAE
-209 EDSVRYNHGRLLR
+209 EDSLRFNHGKLMR
-222 CALEKFIQPNLVY
+222 CALEKFIQPNLIY

-243 RQEIDA
+243 RQEVDA
-249 QLVPYIGQV
+249 QLVPFIGQV
-258 QVNQK
+258 QVGQK
-263 LVDHGQIVDEYTYC
+263 LVDHGQIVDEYTFC
-277 VLQSLERFQK
+277 VLQSMERFQK
-287 TRSISNKEKVLQLTG
+287 TRSLSNTEKLLQLAG
-302 QVTYIAIMII
+302 QVTYIGIMMI
-312 LLLFYFEQFR
+312 LLMFYFEQFR

-327 SPRYVM
+327 NPRFVM

-342 PLVTYTFMMQSLM
+342 PLVTYAFMSHNLM
-355 TVYVIPY
+355 SVYVIPY

-375 RTAFITHT
+375 RTAFISHT
-383 LSILTCA
+383 VSILMCA
-390 LALHHPYEFIVT
+390 VALHNPYEFIVT

-415 QLSQRSDLVRAAAL
+415 QLSQRSELVRAAAL
-429 VTIASLVTY
+429 VTVAALITY
-438 FCIELLQGSPYNSTN
+438 FCIELLHGSPYTSN
-453 GFEVK
+453 GFDRWTY
-458 IYIHILLAG
+458 IYILLAG
-467 ILSLL
+467 VLSLL
-472 AYTLLMPIERIFGF
+472 SYTLLMPIERIFGF

-522 LAAEVANSIGAKSQL
+522 LAAEVANRIGAKSQL

-614 YVSYKNDYPDKE
+614 YVSYKNDYPQKE
-626 IDERMFTYPGPNPTT
+626 IDERMFAYPGPNPTT

-656 SRSLPEYTEESLN
+656 SRSLSEYTEESLN

-674 IIDDQVA
+674 IVDDQVTS
-681 AGYFTQCPI
+681 GYFTQCPI

-695 ADAKDVFKTKLRTMY
+695 ADAKEVFKAKLRTMY

-716 PELSGQVTKS
+716 PELSQQTERSEIIINKDR

>member
-1 MYFRTQKGTFSSF
+1 
-14 GSEITPASENEF
+14 
-26 TSKQKENMSRYNRKR
+26 MSRYNRKR
-41 IVSKKEYL
+41 KISKKEYL
-49 YRVFI
+49 YRIAGLVV
-54 SLSMIVILAV
+54 MIAILAV
-64 FLPKGGYNKYEYKIG
+64 FLPKGGYNKYEYKVG
-79 EPWEDAQLI
+79 EPWDDALVI
-88 AQDSFPVYKSEAQ
+88 AQDSFPVYKSEEQ

-108 LRRFYEPYFELNTT
+108 LRNYYEPYFEFNNA

-127 ALELREAFKSLPH
+127 ANRLKEAFKTLPA
-140 DGVPTY
+140 DAVPPY
-146 YLPHLLD
+146 YLPHLLE
-153 KLRRLYTQGVVAT
+153 KLRHLYIQGIVEA
-166 EDYDVLKKEN
+166 EDFEMLRKDN
-176 VRQVWLF
+176 THQVWLF
-183 ENNESHPRYVK
+183 ENNESQPRYVK
-194 QLFTEKTAYEYLMAE
+194 QLYTEKSAYEYMMAE
-209 EDSVRYNHGRLLR
+209 EDSLHYNHGCLMR
-222 CALEKFIQPNLVY
+222 CALEKYIQPNLVY

-243 RQEIDA
+243 RQEVDA

-258 QVNQK
+258 QIGQK

-277 VLQSLERFQK
+277 VLQSMERFQQ
-287 TRSISNKEKVLQLTG
+287 TRSLSNKERLLQLTG
-302 QVTYIAIMII
+302 QVTYIGILMV

-327 SPRYVM
+327 IPRYIM
-333 LVVSQCIIF
+333 LVVSQCILF
-342 PLVTYTFMMQSLM
+342 PLITYALMSHSLM
-355 TVYVIPY
+355 SVYVIPY

-375 RTAFITHT
+375 RTAFISHT
-383 LSILTCA
+383 VTILMCA
-390 LALHHPYEFIVT
+390 VALHHPYEFIVT

-415 QLSQRSDLVRAAAL
+415 QLSQRSELVRAAAL
-429 VTIASLVTY
+429 VTVASLITY
-438 FCIELLQGSPYNSTN
+438 FCIELLHGSPYSSN
-453 GFEVK
+453 GFDRWTY
-458 IYIHILLAG
+458 IYILLAG

-472 AYTLLMPIERIFGF
+472 SYTLLMPIERIFGF

-500 TILRRLSE
+500 AILRRLSE

-582 RNGLRLADKYQ
+582 KNGLRLADKYQ

-602 STHHGKSLAKYF
+602 STHHGRSLAKYF
-614 YVSYKNDYPDKE
+614 YVSYKNDYPENE
-626 IDERMFTYPGPNPTT
+626 IDERLFTYPGPNPTT

-656 SRSLPEYTEESLN
+656 SRSLKEYTEESLN

-674 IIDDQVA
+674 IIDDQVTS
-681 AGYFTQCPI
+681 GYFIKCPI

-695 ADAKDVFKTKLRTMY
+695 ADAKEVFKTKLRTMY

-716 PELSGQVTKS
+716 PELTDK

>member
-1 MYFRTQKGTFSSF
+1 MY
-14 GSEITPASENEF
+14 
-26 TSKQKENMSRYNRKR
+26 R
-41 IVSKKEYL
+41 IAGLVA
-49 YRVFI
+49 
-54 SLSMIVILAV
+54 MIVILAV
-64 FLPKGGYNKYEYKIG
+64 FLPKGGYNKYEYKVG
-79 EPWEDAQLI
+79 EPWEDGQVI

-101 LKRESDS
+101 LKREADS
-108 LRRFYEPYFELNTT
+108 LRNYYEPYFEFKDEVF
-122 IYEKQ
+122 EKQ
-127 ALELREAFKSLPH
+127 VAQLRSSFRIFSS
-140 DGVPTY
+140 DGVPFY
-146 YLPHLLD
+146 YLPHLLE
-153 KLRRLYTQGVVAT
+153 KLRHLYAQGIVEA
-166 EDYDVLKKEN
+166 EDYDVLKKEKT
-176 VRQVWLF
+176 RQVWLY
-183 ENNESHPRYVK
+183 ENNESQPRYVR
-194 QLFTEKTAYEYLMAE
+194 QLYTEKTAYEYMMKEA
-209 EDSVRYNHGRLLR
+209 DSIRYNHGKLLR
-222 CALEKFIQPNLVY
+222 CGLEKFIQPNLVY
-235 DAEKSLQQ
+235 DAEKSQQQ
-243 RQEIDA
+243 RQEVDA

-258 QVNQK
+258 QVGQK

-277 VLQSLERFQK
+277 VLQSLERFQQS
-287 TRSISNKEKVLQLTG
+287 RSMSNTERLLQFGG
-302 QVTYIAIMII
+302 QVMYIAIMMI

-327 SPRYVM
+327 NPRAVL
-333 LVVSQCIIF
+333 LVISQCLLF
-342 PLVTYTFMMQSLM
+342 PLVTYMLM
-355 TVYVIPY
+355 SHTLMSVYVIPY

-390 LALHHPYEFIVT
+390 IVLNHPYEFIVT

-415 QLSQRSDLVRAAAL
+415 QLSQRSELVRAAAL
-429 VTIASLVTY
+429 VTVAALVTY
-438 FCIELLQGSPYNSTN
+438 FCIELLHGCPYSTN
-453 GFEVK
+453 GFDK
-458 IYIHILLAG
+458 WTYIFILLAG

-472 AYTLLMPIERIFGF
+472 SYTLLMPIERIFGF

-500 TILRRLSE
+500 TVLRRLSE

-582 RNGLRLADKYQ
+582 KNGLRLADKYQ

-602 STHHGKSLAKYF
+602 STHHGQSLAKYF
-614 YVSYKNDYPDKE
+614 YVSYKNAFPDKE
-626 IDERMFTYPGPNPTT
+626 IDKRLFTYPGPNPTT

-656 SRSLPEYTEESLN
+656 SRSLSEYTEESLN

-674 IIDDQVA
+674 IIDDQITG
-681 AGYFTQCPI
+681 GYFAQCPI

-695 ADAKDVFKTKLRTMY
+695 AEAKDVFKAKLRTMY

-716 PELSGQVTKS
+716 PELTKGDKN

>member
-1 MYFRTQKGTFSSF
+1 
-14 GSEITPASENEF
+14 
-26 TSKQKENMSRYNRKR
+26 MSRYNRKR
-41 IVSKKEYL
+41 KISGKEYL
-49 YRVFI
+49 YRITV
-54 SLSMIVILAV
+54 LVTMIAILAI

-79 EPWEDAQLI
+79 EPWDDAQVI

-101 LKRESDS
+101 LKRERDS
-108 LRRFYEPYFELNTT
+108 LSKYYEPYFEYDKSV
-122 IYEKQ
+122 YEKH
-127 ALELREAFKSLPH
+127 AVEFKNAFRNLSAE
-140 DGVPTY
+140 GVPSY
-146 YLPHLLD
+146 YLPHLLE
-153 KLRRLYTQGVVAT
+153 KLKYLYSQGIIDAQ
-166 EDYDVLKKEN
+166 DYDVLLKEDT
-176 VRQVWLF
+176 RQIWLF
-183 ENNESHPRYVK
+183 ENNESQPRHVK
-194 QLFTEKTAYEYLMAE
+194 QLYTPKTAYEYMMAE
-209 EDSVRYNHGRLLR
+209 EDSLRFNHGRLMR
-222 CALEKFIQPNLVY
+222 CGLEKYIQPNLIY
-235 DAEKSLQQ
+235 DAEKSMQQ

-287 TRSISNKEKVLQLTG
+287 TRSLSNKEKLLQLAG
-302 QVTYIAIMII
+302 QVTYIGIMMI

-333 LVVSQCIIF
+333 LVVSQCLIF
-342 PLVTYTFMMQSLM
+342 PLVTYSFMSHSFMS
-355 TVYVIPY
+355 VYVIPY
-362 CILPIFIR
+362 CILPIFMR

-375 RTAFITHT
+375 RTAFIAHT
-383 LSILTCA
+383 VTILLCA
-390 LALHHPYEFIVT
+390 VSLHHPYEFIVT

-415 QLSQRSDLVRAAAL
+415 QLSQRSELVRAAAL
-429 VTIASLVTY
+429 VTIASLLTY
-438 FCIELLQGSPYNSTN
+438 FCIELIHGSPYSTN
-453 GFEVK
+453 GFDK
-458 IYIHILLAG
+458 WTYIFILLAG
-467 ILSLL
+467 VLSLL
-472 AYTLLMPIERIFGF
+472 SYTLLMPIERIFGF

-500 TILRRLSE
+500 DVLRRLSE

-551 NPVFFTEN
+551 NPAFFTEN
-559 QSGTNPHDNL
+559 QSSANPHDNL

-582 RNGLRLADKYQ
+582 KNGLRLADKYR

-602 STHHGKSLAKYF
+602 STHHGRSLAKYF
-614 YVSYKNDYPDKE
+614 YVSFKNDYPEKE
-626 IDERMFTYPGPNPTT
+626 IDERLFTYPGPNPTT

-656 SRSLPEYTEESLN
+656 SRSLSEYTEESLN
-669 NMVDR
+669 TMVDR
-674 IIDDQVA
+674 IIDDQVVS
-681 AGYFTQCPI
+681 GYFTQCPI

-695 ADAKDVFKTKLRTMY
+695 ADAKEAFKTKLRTMY

-716 PELSGQVTKS
+716 PELSGQVTKP

>member
-1 MYFRTQKGTFSSF
+1 
-14 GSEITPASENEF
+14 
-26 TSKQKENMSRYNRKR
+26 MSRYNRQRK
-41 IVSKKEYL
+41 ISKKEYL
-49 YRVFI
+49 YRI
-54 SLSMIVILAV
+54 SGLIAMIVILTI
-64 FLPKGGYNKYEYKIG
+64 FLPKGGYSKYEYKVG
-79 EPWEDAQLI
+79 EPWDGSQLI
-88 AQDSFPVYKSEAQ
+88 AQDSFPVYKSDAQ

-108 LRRFYEPYFELNTT
+108 LRNYYEPYFEYKDVV
-122 IYEKQ
+122 YEKQ
-127 ALELREAFKSLPH
+127 AAQMKDALKSMVGEGIPF
-140 DGVPTY
+140 Y
-146 YLPHLLD
+146 YLPHLLE
-153 KLRRLYTQGVVAT
+153 KLRYLYAQGIIEA
-166 EDYDVLKKEN
+166 EDYEVLKKEN
-176 VRQVWLF
+176 TRQVWLY
-183 ENNESHPRYVK
+183 ENNESQPRYVK
-194 QLFTEKTAYEYLMAE
+194 QLFTEKTAYEYMMAE
-209 EDSVRYNHGRLLR
+209 VDSTRYNHSKLMR
-222 CALEKFIQPNLVY
+222 CGLEKFIQPNLIY

-243 RQEIDA
+243 RQEVDA

-258 QVNQK
+258 QVGQK

-277 VLQSLERFQK
+277 VLQSLERFQQS
-287 TRSISNKEKVLQLTG
+287 RSMSNKERLLLLGG
-302 QVTYIAIMII
+302 QVTYIAIMMI

-327 SPRYVM
+327 NPRTVM
-333 LVVSQCIIF
+333 LVISQCLLFPII
-342 PLVTYTFMMQSLM
+342 TFILKSHGLM
-355 TVYVIPY
+355 SVYVIPY

-375 RTAFITHT
+375 RTAFIAHA

-390 LALHHPYEFIVT
+390 MVLNHPYEFIVT

-415 QLSQRSDLVRAAAL
+415 QLSQRSELVRAAAL
-429 VTIASLVTY
+429 VTLAALVTY
-438 FCIELLQGSPYNSTN
+438 FCIELLHGSPYNSN
-453 GFEVK
+453 GFDRWTY
-458 IYIHILLAG
+458 IYILVAG
-467 ILSLL
+467 VLSLL
-472 AYTLLMPIERIFGF
+472 SYTLLMPIERIFGF

-582 RNGLRLADKYQ
+582 KNGLRLADKYQ
-593 LPSVIKGFI
+593 LPSVIKEFI
-602 STHHGKSLAKYF
+602 STHHGQSMAKYF
-614 YVSYKNDYPDKE
+614 YVSYKNAFPDKE
-626 IDERMFTYPGPNPTT
+626 VDERVFTYPGPNPTT

-656 SRSLPEYTEESLN
+656 SRSLSEYTEESLN
-669 NMVDR
+669 SMVDR
-674 IIDDQVA
+674 IIDDQITG
-681 AGYFTQCPI
+681 GYFAQCPI

-695 ADAKDVFKTKLRTMY
+695 AEAKEVFKTKLRTMY

-716 PELSGQVTKS
+716 PELTRGDKN

>member
-1 MYFRTQKGTFSSF
+1 
-14 GSEITPASENEF
+14 
-26 TSKQKENMSRYNRKR
+26 MSRYNRKR
-41 IVSKKEYL
+41 KISSKEYL
-49 YRVFI
+49 YRITGLVA
-54 SLSMIVILAV
+54 MIAILTI

-79 EPWEDAQLI
+79 EPWDDAQVI

-101 LKRESDS
+101 LKRERDS
-108 LRRFYEPYFELNTT
+108 LSKYYEPYFEFERS
-122 IYEKQ
+122 IFEKH
-127 ALELREAFKSLPH
+127 AVELKNAFRNLSAES
-140 DGVPTY
+140 VPSY
-146 YLPHLLD
+146 YLPHLLE
-153 KLRRLYTQGVVAT
+153 KLKHLYTQGIIDAQ
-166 EDYDVLKKEN
+166 DYDVLLKEN
-176 VRQVWLF
+176 TRQVWLF
-183 ENNESHPRYVK
+183 ENNESQPRYVK
-194 QLFTEKTAYEYLMAE
+194 QLYTPKTAYEYMMAE
-209 EDSVRYNHGRLLR
+209 EDSLRFNHGRLMR
-222 CALEKFIQPNLVY
+222 CGLEKYIQPNLIY
-235 DAEKSLQQ
+235 DAEKSMQQ

-287 TRSISNKEKVLQLTG
+287 TRSLSNKEKLLQLAG
-302 QVTYIAIMII
+302 QVTYIGIMMI

-333 LVVSQCIIF
+333 LVVSQCLIF
-342 PLVTYTFMMQSLM
+342 PLVTYTFMSHSFMS
-355 TVYVIPY
+355 VYVIPY
-362 CILPIFIR
+362 CILPIFMR

-375 RTAFITHT
+375 RTAFIAHT
-383 LSILTCA
+383 VTILLCA
-390 LALHHPYEFIVT
+390 VSLHHPYEFIVT

-415 QLSQRSDLVRAAAL
+415 QLSQRSELVRAAAL
-429 VTIASLVTY
+429 VTIASLLTY
-438 FCIELLQGSPYNSTN
+438 FCIELIHGSPYSTN
-453 GFEVK
+453 GFDK
-458 IYIHILLAG
+458 WTYIFILLAG
-467 ILSLL
+467 VLSLL
-472 AYTLLMPIERIFGF
+472 SYTLLMPIERIFGF

-500 TILRRLSE
+500 DVLRRLSE

-551 NPVFFTEN
+551 NPAFFTEN
-559 QSGTNPHDNL
+559 QSSANPHDNL

-582 RNGLRLADKYQ
+582 KNGLRLADKYR

-602 STHHGKSLAKYF
+602 STHHGRSLAKYF
-614 YVSYKNDYPDKE
+614 YVSFKNDYPEKE
-626 IDERMFTYPGPNPTT
+626 IDERLFTYPGPNPTT

-656 SRSLPEYTEESLN
+656 SRSLSEYTEESLN
-669 NMVDR
+669 TMVDR
-674 IIDDQVA
+674 IIDDQVVS
-681 AGYFTQCPI
+681 GYFTQCPI

-695 ADAKDVFKTKLRTMY
+695 ADAKEVFKTKLRTMY

>member
-1 MYFRTQKGTFSSF
+1 LKGKKLPINQNA
-14 GSEITPASENEF
+14 EP
-26 TSKQKENMSRYNRKR
+26 MSRYNRKR
-41 IVSKKEYL
+41 RIRKKEYF
-49 YRVFI
+49 YRMAVLI
-54 SLSMIVILAV
+54 AMIAILAI
-64 FLPKGGYNKYEYKIG
+64 FLPKGGYTKYSYRIG
-79 EPWEDAQLI
+79 EPWDDAQVI

-108 LRRFYEPYFELNTT
+108 LHNYYEPYFEFKKSV
-122 IYEKQ
+122 YEKQ
-127 ALELREAFKSLPH
+127 AALLKEAFKDMQA
-140 DGVPTY
+140 DGVPSY
-146 YLPHLLD
+146 YLPHLLE
-153 KLRRLYTQGVVAT
+153 KLRYLYTQGIIDS
-166 EDYDVLKKEN
+166 EGYDALRKEN
-176 VRQVWLF
+176 THQIWLF
-183 ENNESHPRYVK
+183 ENNESQPRYVK
-194 QLFTEKTAYEYLMAE
+194 QLHTEKTAYKFMMTE
-209 EDSVRYNHGRLLR
+209 EDSLRYNHSKLIR
-222 CALEKFIQPNLVY
+222 CGLERFIQPNMIY
-235 DAEKSLQQ
+235 DAEKSMQQ
-243 RQEIDA
+243 RQEVDA

-258 QVNQK
+258 QVGQK

-287 TRSISNKEKVLQLTG
+287 TRSLSNTEKLLQLAG
-302 QVTYIAIMII
+302 RVTYIGIMMV
-312 LLLFYFEQFR
+312 LLLLYFEQFR

-327 SPRYVM
+327 NTRFVM
-333 LVVSQCIIF
+333 LVVSQCILF
-342 PLVTYTFMMQSLM
+342 PVVTYTLISHSLM
-355 TVYVIPY
+355 SVYVIPY

-390 LALHHPYEFIVT
+390 VALQHPYEFIVT
-402 QLVAGLVAIYSLR
+402 QLVAGLVAIYCLR
-415 QLSQRSDLVRAAAL
+415 QLSQRSELVRAAAL
-429 VTIASLVTY
+429 VTITTLVTY
-438 FCIELLQGSPYNSTN
+438 FCIELLHGSPYNSN
-453 GFEVK
+453 GFERWTY
-458 IYIHILLAG
+458 IYISLAG

-472 AYTLLMPIERIFGF
+472 SYTLLMPIERIFGF

-582 RNGLRLADKYQ
+582 KNGLRLADKYQ
-593 LPSVIKGFI
+593 LPSVIKDFI
-602 STHHGKSLAKYF
+602 STHHGRSLARYF
-614 YVSYKNDYPDKE
+614 YVSYKNNYPDKE
-626 IDERMFTYPGPNPTT
+626 IDKRMFTYPGPNPTT

-656 SRSLPEYTEESLN
+656 SRSLSEYTEENLN

-674 IIDDQVA
+674 IIDDQITS
-681 AGYFTQCPI
+681 GYFTKCPI

-695 ADAKDVFKTKLRTMY
+695 SDAKEVFKTKLRTMY

-716 PELSGQVTKS
+716 PELTGK